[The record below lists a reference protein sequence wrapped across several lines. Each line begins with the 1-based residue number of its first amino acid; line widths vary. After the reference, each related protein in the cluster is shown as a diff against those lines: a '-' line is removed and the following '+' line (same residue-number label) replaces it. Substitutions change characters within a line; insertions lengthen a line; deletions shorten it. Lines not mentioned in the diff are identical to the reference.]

1 MEIAEGVLRHQR
13 PAVHAHSSKA
23 FGHPG
28 GISAE
33 QLVVLRRPQMA
44 HQTELDDKLVDELL
58 GSSLCKDP
66 RLHVSL
72 DINIQEGGGP
82 AQAGGCPIV
91 FLDPGKIGHIQVLN
105 GFMGIFRRLC
115 DIAAVLRSHVRHLL

>member
-1 MEIAEGVLRHQR
+1 MVNQLLCF
-13 PAVHAHSSKA
+13 A
-23 FGHPG
+23 F
-28 GISAE
+28 IKNACF
-33 QLVVLRRPQMA
+33 QI
-44 HQTELDDKLVDELL
+44 TF
-58 GSSLCKDP
+58 
-66 RLHVSL
+66 

-91 FLDPGKIGHIQVLN
+91 FLDPGKIGHIQVLD